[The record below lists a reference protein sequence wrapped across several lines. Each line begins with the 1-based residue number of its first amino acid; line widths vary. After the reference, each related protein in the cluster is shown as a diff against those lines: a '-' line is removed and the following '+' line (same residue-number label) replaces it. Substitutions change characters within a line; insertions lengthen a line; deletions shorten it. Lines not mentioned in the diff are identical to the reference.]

1 MRIRPRRSAFTLLEV
16 LLASALAVVLMAA
29 LYVALDVQL
38 RLANEGREAIEQATL
53 TRAIIQRMESD
64 LTSGLGPI
72 APPIGNAGGAGG
84 MGGGAAAGAG
94 AGAVGAGAAGSG
106 GAGAGGG
113 AAAEGEVVMEET
125 ADAMAIPFQAGVIG
139 DQNKLTIFV
148 SRVAG
153 QGKNLDES
161 GEGPNPAD
169 IRRVTYWLTD
179 WGLARQEIPWVTSDR
194 LRNSTDPDFEDG
206 KEERDY
212 VIADEVT
219 NLLFEYWD
227 GSAWAE
233 TWDGRQTKEDGQTIT
248 GPPMAIRVRLWLKVP
263 GGEPGEVVEKE
274 FRHTIVL
281 PGAPGPAT
289 PETTTTAPQ

>member
-1 MRIRPRRSAFTLLEV
+1 LYRARRSGFTLLEV

-53 TRAIIQRMESD
+53 TRAIVQRLEND
-64 LTSGLGPI
+64 LTSGLGPV
-72 APPIGNAGGAGG
+72 APPVGNAGGGG
-84 MGGGAAAGAG
+84 MG
-94 AGAVGAGAAGSG
+94 
-106 GAGAGGG
+106 GAGGG
-113 AAAEGEVVMEET
+113 AAGAGGAGGGAAGAGGAGAEGEAVTE
-125 ADAMAIPFQAGVIG
+125 AAMATDVIPFQAGVIG
-139 DQNKLTIFV
+139 DQNKLTIFIG
-148 SRVAG
+148 RVAG

-161 GEGPNPAD
+161 GEGANPPD

-194 LRNSTDPDFEDG
+194 LRNSTDPDIEDG

-212 VIADEVT
+212 VIAEEVT
-219 NLLFEYWD
+219 NLVFEYWD

-233 TWDGRQTKEDGQTIT
+233 TWDGRQTNADGQTLR
-248 GPPMAIRVRLWLKVP
+248 GPPMAIRVRFWLKVP
-263 GGEPGEVVEKE
+263 GSSPGEVVEKE

-281 PGAPGPAT
+281 PAAPGPAA
-289 PETTTTAPQ
+289 PDTTTAPQQ